1 MANIEQKIGI
11 EFDGPFHYLIG
22 DGNEA
27 LTVEEFIIITYNK
40 IINVFFFLIINFDI
54 HIKV

>member
-1 MANIEQKIGI
+1 MTNIEQKIGI

-40 IINVFFFLIINFDI
+40 IINVFFFLIKNF
-54 HIKV
+54 